1 MINVIVMEG
10 DLTDKPVLLES
21 KNGVVCEFNLSHSIL
36 SGDEPS
42 RSMWRCRAEG
52 ALAESLAERGAKA
65 QRVTIKGILV
75 QELVAVG
82 DQQLAVV
89 KILVQDIS
97 FGLVK
102 RP

>member
-10 DLTDKPVLLES
+10 DLTDKPVLLEA
-21 KNGVVCEFNLSHSIL
+21 KKGVVCEFNLSHSIL
-36 SGDEPS
+36 SGDEPC

-52 ALAESLAERGAKA
+52 ALAESLAERGAKT

-89 KILVQDIS
+89 KILVQDLS
-97 FGLVK
+97 FGQVK